1 METLSKRVR
10 TSLRLL
16 WPDSHDMPNR
26 FGNRQGAG
34 KRMRRMRVTV
44 GIIAVFLLI
53 VVVITVAVEMIA
65 EATDYFAAE
74 AAA

>member
-1 METLSKRVR
+1 
-10 TSLRLL
+10 
-16 WPDSHDMPNR
+16 
-26 FGNRQGAG
+26 
-34 KRMRRMRVTV
+34 MRVTV

-53 VVVITVAVEMIA
+53 VVVITVAAEMIA